1 MVGTIGTVSTDK
13 SLSTLQKI
21 GYGGLNLLL
30 DAFALVPEIGAAGKA
45 AKIGT
50 VAKKAVPILSKLIRY
65 GAMGMAGHAALRPL
79 KKLYDGET
87 LTKEDWTHLAYF
99 AEALL
104 MGNLAGRSVRGGNK
118 YTTRVEGGGTT
129 YKIKTRNGE
138 VPVTKGTYEQF

>member
-1 MVGTIGTVSTDK
+1 
-13 SLSTLQKI
+13 
-21 GYGGLNLLL
+21 
-30 DAFALVPEIGAAGKA
+30 
-45 AKIGT
+45 
-50 VAKKAVPILSKLIRY
+50 
-65 GAMGMAGHAALRPL
+65 MGMAGHAALRPL

-129 YKIKTRNGE
+129 YRIKTRNGE